1 VWDSEAS
8 AHTSTTIDVPGSAC
22 DITRMPAFAS
32 FDQRGYRSISARE
45 GYAQW
50 AETYEHTVKNDL
62 DLWLLNEVRSV
73 RWAEVGRAAD
83 LGCGTGRTGAW
94 LAAHGVR
101 AIDGVDFT
109 PEMLERARERGVF
122 SSLGIGDVRATGLP
136 AAHYD
141 LITTSLVDEHLA
153 ELAPLYRETA
163 RLASPGAAYVLVGFH
178 PFFIMKTG
186 MPTHFN
192 DRAGE
197 PLAIETHVHLIS
209 AHVTAAL
216 AAGWQLAEM
225 HEQIIDDRW
234 VATKASWA
242 AYRDVPISFAC
253 VWRR

>member
-1 VWDSEAS
+1 
-8 AHTSTTIDVPGSAC
+8 
-22 DITRMPAFAS
+22 MPAFSS
-32 FDQRGYRSISARE
+32 FDQRGYRSISPQA

-73 RWAEVGRAAD
+73 AWSAVGPAAD

-101 AIDGVDFT
+101 EIDGVDFT
-109 PEMLERARERGVF
+109 PEMLEQARARGVF
-122 SSLGIGDVRATGLP
+122 ASLRTGDVRDTGLAP
-136 AAHYD
+136 AHYD
-141 LITTSLVDEHLA
+141 LITTSLVDEHLP
-153 ELAPLYRETA
+153 ELAPLYRESA
-163 RLASPGAAYVLVGFH
+163 RLARPGAAHVLVGFH

-186 MPTHFN
+186 MPTHFDN
-192 DRAGE
+192 RDGE
-197 PLAIETHVHLIS
+197 PLAIETHIHLLS

-225 HEQIIDDRW
+225 HEQVIDDRW

-242 AYRDVPISFAC
+242 AHRDVPISFVC
-253 VWRR
+253 VWRRVTPAQRAG